1 MKFICNNCGFSAEV
15 PDRRTTCPM
24 CASDNVSVAT
34 MTEQLTKE
42 PVKNEEPQNIKNESD
57 DQPVSE
63 NSDSVK
69 KKRGPTERIT
79 LNDEFFS
86 SKPNKE
92 DHEIASIL
100 QELYPESGGKEKSS
114 FKLPDKKMLVIA
126 AVVAVVII
134 VSAVLAVTFTGDRS
148 EKSPEALVKA
158 DAIEEN
164 ESQIVP
170 EEEEE
175 ELIEEADV
183 KPIHSPAV
191 VKKEQEEIVA
201 EPDEQTVKQEEVKT
215 ESKKIE
221 EVVKKQPKKQKIVS
235 EAPVKKAKEAKPAI
249 NVKETFDNY
258 VQAGHKALSA
268 QKYTDALHE
277 YKNASRLIPSNGPVY
292 KFLGI
297 TYAYLKNQ
305 QQACANYT
313 KYIQLSPN
321 APDKAQVEAFLKAC
335 Q

>member
-1 MKFICNNCGFSAEV
+1 
-15 PDRRTTCPM
+15 M

-34 MTEQLTKE
+34 MTEQLSKE
-42 PVKNEEPQNIKNESD
+42 PVKNEEPETIEDGSGDQSVPES
-57 DQPVSE
+57 
-63 NSDSVK
+63 SDSVK

-148 EKSPEALVKA
+148 EKPENDFAKVDSSEQNEQETAL
-158 DAIEEN
+158 
-164 ESQIVP
+164 

-175 ELIEEADV
+175 TIEEVDV
-183 KPIHSPAV
+183 KPIHSPVV
-191 VKKEQEEIVA
+191 VKKEQGEIVA
-201 EPDEQTVKQEEVKT
+201 KPEEQAVKQEEVKA
-215 ESKKIE
+215 EPKKVE
-221 EVVKKQPKKQKIVS
+221 EVVKKQPKKQKSVS
-235 EAPVKKAKEAKPAI
+235 EAPVKKVKEAKPAV

-258 VQAGHKALSA
+258 VQIGRAH
-268 QKYTDALHE
+268 
-277 YKNASRLIPSNGPVY
+277 V
-292 KFLGI
+292 
-297 TYAYLKNQ
+297 
-305 QQACANYT
+305 
-313 KYIQLSPN
+313 
-321 APDKAQVEAFLKAC
+321 
-335 Q
+335 

>member
-1 MKFICNNCGFSAEV
+1 
-15 PDRRTTCPM
+15 M

-42 PVKNEEPQNIKNESD
+42 PVKNEESETIEDGSGDQSVPES
-57 DQPVSE
+57 
-63 NSDSVK
+63 SDSVK

-100 QELYPESGGKEKSS
+100 QELYPESGGKEKRS

-148 EKSPEALVKA
+148 EKLPEVSAKA
-158 DAIEEN
+158 DAVEEQ
-164 ESQIVP
+164 ETETIP

-201 EPDEQTVKQEEVKT
+201 EPEEQAVKQEEVKA
-215 ESKKIE
+215 EPKKVE
-221 EVVKKQPKKQKIVS
+221 EVVKKQPKKQKSVS
-235 EAPVKKAKEAKPAI
+235 EAPVKKVKEAKPAV

-305 QQACANYT
+305 QLACTNYK